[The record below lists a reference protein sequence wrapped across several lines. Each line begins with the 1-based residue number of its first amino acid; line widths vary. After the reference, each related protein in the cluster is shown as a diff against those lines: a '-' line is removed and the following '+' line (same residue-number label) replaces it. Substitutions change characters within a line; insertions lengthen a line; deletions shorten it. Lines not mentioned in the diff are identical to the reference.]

1 MAWEKTKKVKYET
14 ITSTY
19 YLLSRNRCITI
30 QNIYKNLFIYSQF
43 LAQLIGR
50 PVVGFFLIL

>member
-50 PVVGFFLIL
+50 PVVGFFF